1 MMAIFVKFKDTCFD
15 ELAMTC
21 VHENSVCLTN
31 SAQTPSTDTIP
42 LDDQSQSTVSTSKDA
57 DQSTTMR
64 SEELQNKID
73 KIKMELT
80 VPQKSTQKYRRSLTS
95 APDDRTSSKLMGII
109 GGTFIFSVIGLI
121 VLLDCATC
129 NRERKIKAKKT
140 TTK

>member
-1 MMAIFVKFKDTCFD
+1 MLDIFLISFIVKDTCFD

-73 KIKMELT
+73 KIKMKLT
-80 VPQKSTQKYRRSLTS
+80 VPKKSTQ
-95 APDDRTSSKLMGII
+95 SKSCIRNHLY
-109 GGTFIFSVIGLI
+109 T
-121 VLLDCATC
+121 
-129 NRERKIKAKKT
+129 
-140 TTK
+140 